1 MMRVKEERKGEPRV
15 EERGSSIIQKT
26 LLLLLLGFFF
36 VAVDPEPCALE
47 IEMSCHHTL
56 SLRLR

>member
-26 LLLLLLGFFF
+26 LLLLLGFFLLQSIPSR
-36 VAVDPEPCALE
+36 V
-47 IEMSCHHTL
+47 
-56 SLRLR
+56 R

>member
-15 EERGSSIIQKT
+15 EERGSSIIQNSSSSSSR
-26 LLLLLLGFFF
+26 FFF